1 MNNLFSSFKSNLI
14 AVSFLTLSFVLI
26 FTDKSL
32 AQDEAAII
40 DTVVA
45 SDPHFESLT
54 AGEFTPGKGFT
65 LIETDFGSLNISGY
79 GLARYINQLPAE
91 QSFED
96 HLGRKRVIDTRQDIM
111 WHRTFLWA
119 SGFLATPK
127 LRYSISVWGLTTTNQ
142 TLVFGY
148 LQYQL
153 MKELRIGVGIG
164 PNAGSRSMMG
174 SWPLFLSSDR
184 VMAEEF
190 FRPGFTSGIWIQGE
204 VLPRFYY
211 HLMLGN
217 NLSQLGTTASN
228 LTRDLS
234 TSGTVWWMP
243 TTGEF
248 GLRGGYGDFEIH
260 EEVATRFGASFTHM
274 REDRQTPIDI
284 PTPNE
289 TQVKISDGIYFFET
303 GALAQDVTVKQA
315 NFDLLA
321 IDAGVKHNGWHLQ
334 VEYYFRN
341 LSKFDLYY
349 HTESAIA
356 PNYSSIYDHGFYASL
371 SYELIPKLLQVYSST
386 SWIFDQF
393 KRNPWEVVGGMSL
406 YPARSRAWR
415 INMNLI
421 YIEKSPA
428 SSSFGF
434 YQGGLNGPILSMGT
448 DFMF

>member
-1 MNNLFSSFKSNLI
+1 MNNFFSLLKSKVLTLLFLS
-14 AVSFLTLSFVLI
+14 VSFIILFPIEGS
-26 FTDKSL
+26 
-32 AQDEAAII
+32 AQEEGATI
-40 DTVVA
+40 DTVNAEDYVY
-45 SDPHFESLT
+45 ESLT

-65 LIETDFGSLNISGY
+65 VVKTKLGSLNISGY

-96 HLGRKRVIDTRQDIM
+96 HLGRTRVIDTRQDIM

-119 SGFLATPK
+119 SGFLYTPK

-153 MKELRIGVGIG
+153 WKELRIGVGIG
-164 PNAGSRSMMG
+164 PNAGGRSMMG

-204 VLPRFYY
+204 VLPKFYY

-234 TSGTVWWMP
+234 TSGTIWWMP

-248 GLRGGYGDFEIH
+248 GLRGGYGDYEIH

-274 REDRQTPIDI
+274 REDRQI
-284 PTPNE
+284 PVDNSTPNE
-289 TQVKISDGIYFFET
+289 TQVKLSDGVYFFET
-303 GALAQDVTVKQA
+303 GALAPDVTVKKA
-315 NFDLLA
+315 NFDELA

-334 VEYYFRN
+334 VEYFFRK
-341 LSKFDLYY
+341 LSKFDLDVP
-349 HTESAIA
+349 ENAQA
-356 PNYSSIYDHGFYASL
+356 PSISEIDDNGFYASL
-371 SYELIPKLLQVYSST
+371 SYQAIPKLLQVYAST

-393 KRNPWEVVGGMSL
+393 KRNPWEVVGGMSF
-406 YPARSRAWR
+406 YPASVQNWR
-415 INMNLI
+415 INLNVI